1 MKKQYISP
9 ELTIHQISA
18 EAMLLEASKQRMIDF
33 GNRSTDGAYI
43 PDVEQYGIDVIEDFD
58 DDDDFEWGTI

>member
-9 ELTIHQISA
+9 ALTIHQINA
-18 EAMLLEASKQRMIDF
+18 EAMLLEASQRRMIDF
-33 GNRSTDGAYI
+33 GNKSQGGAYI
-43 PDVEQYGIDVIEDFD
+43 PDVEQYGIDVIEDD